1 MRSISVKPFVLKALA
16 GLLCLC
22 ITSNALALPASSDAG
37 KAALAPIIQKF
48 EKKRE
53 FYTTGNATGEVIES
67 DLIDPFF
74 EALGWDVHNTDRS
87 YLYARD
93 VIPFAKRKVGVF
105 DQYINYAFQVDGV
118 TRFYATAIPGY
129 VDTNHRWY
137 VFQLKRVAWSSGV
150 PIAVITNFRD
160 IRVFDTRIKPDI
172 QQPEAGELL
181 HIQSSD
187 YSASFQKLWTTFS
200 KPAVVGGSLSKLLSD
215 SRTTMERESM
225 DKAFLQDW
233 DGYRLK
239 LANNIYKNNPKLSE
253 EQLNLDTNHILNQ
266 LLFAR
271 VLEDRDIEP
280 TGRLREAMLLWD
292 AVMSKSTLDQLHD
305 DITMTLAPRYRANK
319 DFQTLADEVKYLD
332 RAHAKDKSLYAFLK
346 DEFIRLQKRY
356 NGVIFKDHPSR
367 ELKIDDDVLK
377 EIVTKLYPPASPYD
391 FSKVNVEVLGEIHQQ
406 YLAKKLEVRNGQVT
420 LPAHPSIREASG
432 AFYTP
437 KWIVDYI
444 VDRTLGEKLQGKSAK
459 QLSELK
465 LLDPSCGSGA
475 FTTAMAQKLFDHA
488 VSYYAAHTDAI
499 EGKNT
504 EFPDA
509 YKLSDGR
516 WKLSAKKKAQLVQ
529 DSVVCTDLD
538 TQAVENTK
546 MWLYILILDGE
557 GSYLS
562 AEERARPYKDKRA
575 PEQIEEFALPD
586 LNTNVVN
593 ANTLV
598 GKDYSKVPAELEKAK
613 AFDWKKD
620 NTKIAAILQNGGFD
634 VVATNP
640 PYVSHANMKKYFPD
654 QLNYMKQH
662 YTSMAKLQPDLYYGF
677 FEKAINVL
685 QDDGYIGFITTDRYL
700 NTNAGAPLRDLI
712 REKNL
717 LSEVVDFG
725 SIRVFDEVSVYAAI
739 TILHN
744 DKSQKFKYAK
754 VKDITNPD
762 DVTRALKSNVDSDDN
777 VFISMVD
784 RSELTKKQWIFAS
797 SDKAIGLQGI
807 HTIPTKLSDIAD
819 IFSGVKTGANK
830 VFIVNLVRQEGNKS
844 LISSE
849 QTHQE
854 HWVESDRLKPL
865 LIGKDVRR
873 YQEIVP
879 SKWIVW
885 PYETKDGN
893 FIIIP
898 PARLK
903 KEWPL
908 AYQYLALNQERL
920 DARSKKIEPW
930 YSVEHIVDHTAM
942 YQPKILSGWG
952 VKGSKRTGYTMDAQ
966 GKYLLN
972 NSMGSVVI
980 ALKSEAPSL
989 EAVLGVLNSSLVNT
1003 YTETYGNEYQGGYHI
1018 LTIGGLSDLPVP
1030 ALNKQTQP
1038 KYDAIAKD
1046 VKAIYAAHNESD
1058 LHKLEAHIDAQVE
1071 QLYGIKAVVA
1081 PAEKPVA
1088 AAVVAAPAVAA
1099 AMPAK
1104 EHAVININTASAAE
1118 LDKALIDIGPKK
1130 AQAIVEYRNQH
1141 GPFKSVEELRHVKG
1155 IGAKTL
1161 ERNRAIISLG
1171 DQHSALE
1178 SKPLFEPTGSFIHD
1192 WIERQRHSF
1201 IMPSREVYFASTQR
1215 PREEKSIIP
1224 AGMERKVLTAAI
1236 YASKQKSFVRV

>member
-1 MRSISVKPFVLKALA
+1 MLKALA

-22 ITSNALALPASSDAG
+22 IASNALALPASSDAG

-67 DLIDPFF
+67 DLVDPFF

-93 VIPFAKRKVGVF
+93 VVPFAKRKVGVF

-200 KPAVVGGSLSKLLSD
+200 KPAVVSGSLSKLLSD
-215 SRTTMERESM
+215 SRATMERESM

-305 DITMTLAPRYRANK
+305 DITMTLAPRYRVNK

-420 LPAHPSIREASG
+420 LPARPSIREASG

-557 GSYLS
+557 GAYLS

-598 GKDYSKVPAELEKAK
+598 GKDFSNAPAVLEKAK

-620 NTKIAAILQNGGFD
+620 NTKIAAIIQNGGFD

-640 PYVSHANMKKYFPD
+640 PYVSYLSMKEYFPE
-654 QLNYMKQH
+654 QAAYLKQH
-662 YTSMAKLQPDLYYGF
+662 YESMAKGRPDLYFAF
-677 FEKAINVL
+677 FEKGIDLMKAQGSL
-685 QDDGYIGFITTDRYL
+685 GYITGNSYL
-700 NTNAGAPLRDLI
+700 YTKAGERLRDLI
-712 REKNL
+712 ERKNL
-717 LSEVVDFG
+717 MHEVVDFG
-725 SIRVFDEVSVYAAI
+725 AHPIFEEVSVSTAVTILQNQKNEKFRYFKVEGKPDAEEAMKILTSEKTIISSDELKKPSWSFSGDGQNSAVAALTKNSVKLEEIATPFSGLVTGADSVFIVDPIKIEKAKTLIHSKEKDKDYWVENALLQPVLRGRDIRRYALLNPKQMLVWPYDQEGKLLTETALKSYPLGYAYLEDNKERLLSRTGSGAWYRIQSPNDKQYYPLVKILWGWKKGKSQFTIDYSQRNFLKSSGGTGGIVIKDPAYSIEAIAGILNSEPLRLFLQNQSIDYGEGSHAYLATFMKGAPIAPLTKENKPIYAAI
-739 TILHN
+739 EKN
-744 DKSQKFKYAK
+744 
-754 VKDITNPD
+754 
-762 DVTRALKSNVDSDDN
+762 
-777 VFISMVD
+777 
-784 RSELTKKQWIFAS
+784 
-797 SDKAIGLQGI
+797 
-807 HTIPTKLSDIAD
+807 
-819 IFSGVKTGANK
+819 
-830 VFIVNLVRQEGNKS
+830 
-844 LISSE
+844 
-849 QTHQE
+849 
-854 HWVESDRLKPL
+854 
-865 LIGKDVRR
+865 
-873 YQEIVP
+873 
-879 SKWIVW
+879 
-885 PYETKDGN
+885 
-893 FIIIP
+893 
-898 PARLK
+898 
-903 KEWPL
+903 
-908 AYQYLALNQERL
+908 
-920 DARSKKIEPW
+920 
-930 YSVEHIVDHTAM
+930 
-942 YQPKILSGWG
+942 
-952 VKGSKRTGYTMDAQ
+952 
-966 GKYLLN
+966 
-972 NSMGSVVI
+972 
-980 ALKSEAPSL
+980 
-989 EAVLGVLNSSLVNT
+989 
-1003 YTETYGNEYQGGYHI
+1003 
-1018 LTIGGLSDLPVP
+1018 
-1030 ALNKQTQP
+1030 
-1038 KYDAIAKD
+1038 
-1046 VKAIYAAHNESD
+1046 VKAIYKAQEKSDEAAVE
-1058 LHKLEAHIDAQVE
+1058 KLEASIDTQVE
-1071 QLYGIKAVVA
+1071 QLYGIKAIAV
-1081 PAEKPVA
+1081 PAEKPI
-1088 AAVVAAPAVAA
+1088 AAVAQAASPLQIAT
-1099 AMPAK
+1099 PAK
-1104 EHAVININTASAAE
+1104 EHTVININTASAAE

-1130 AQAIVEYRNQH
+1130 AQAIVDYRNQH
-1141 GPFKSVEELRHVKG
+1141 GPFKTLDDLRHVKG
-1155 IGAKTL
+1155 IGMKTL
-1161 ERNRAIISLG
+1161 ERNRAIITLG

-1178 SKPLFEPTGSFIHD
+1178 SKPVFEPTGSFIHD

-1201 IMPSREVYFASTQR
+1201 IMPSREVYFANTQR

-1236 YASKQKSFVRV
+1236 YASKQQSFVRV